1 MGPGYRRP
9 VSDDTLMLGE
19 ERRGLGP
26 QELFDELCQARTRL
40 APARARNLLTNLGKL
55 IMF

>member
-19 ERRGLGP
+19 ERRGLGS
-26 QELFDELCQARTRL
+26 QELFDELCQARPG
-40 APARARNLLTNLGKL
+40 PA
-55 IMF
+55 IC